1 MKTTLSD
8 KTVETLNR
16 IEFFTTAVLT
26 EKFTTFEEFIAIDNK
41 IEYFDEKEFKTIRE
55 MYLHED
61 NEDAIREVIEFLAQ
75 DNIVLDSICEED
87 LVDLEEAFDEEEIKL
102 FLRFRYQSE
111 YQMIYFFDCFV
122 DLVMICVKK

>member
-26 EKFTTFEEFIAIDNK
+26 EKFTTFEEFIAIDSK

-55 MYLHED
+55 MYLYED
-61 NEDAIREVIEFLAQ
+61 NKDAIREVIEFLAQ

-102 FLRFRYQSE
+102 FLRLRHQSE